1 MWVIKKLQLCT
12 DYTPNTT
19 AKAVGTF
26 MGNQTQK
33 RVFQK
38 FVQALLREKMS
49 QPLQSRLG
57 EGLWAKIEKDMAIT
71 QLTYGR
77 KRKKG
82 MGWKET
88 ERHSETQSW
97 VQDTQRE
104 EKELPL
110 PVKWLCYSNQ
120 NSRRQREY
128 ISFTVLKRNQ
138 GQGSPTFL
146 TSPSQHPVS
155 QASHLSQISLCSL
168 VKGFTALTCSLES
181 SLLAYSMRRRIHSF
195 PSAVTPWMCFPL
207 KAAVFAVSPRTGR
220 VFNVWSNLQRNIS
233 HHVTVRGTKW
243 PAPIFQNNSHQ
254 QSTLI
259 PELWL
264 ITAAQIVPSF
274 QPTHVAKLVV

>member
-1 MWVIKKLQLCT
+1 MSKNRKGHGYHTINIWKEEEERNGVKRNRKTLWN
-12 DYTPNTT
+12 P
-19 AKAVGTF
+19 V
-26 MGNQTQK
+26 MGAGYSK
-33 RVFQK
+33 
-38 FVQALLREKMS
+38 
-49 QPLQSRLG
+49 
-57 EGLWAKIEKDMAIT
+57 
-71 QLTYGR
+71 GR
-77 KRKKG
+77 KRTATACEMAVLQQPEQQEAK
-82 MGWKET
+82 
-88 ERHSETQSW
+88 R
-97 VQDTQRE
+97 
-104 EKELPL
+104 
-110 PVKWLCYSNQ
+110 
-120 NSRRQREY
+120 Y